1 MKTLALRAA
10 AAVVLLGGVC
20 ALAAQ
25 QTPKDPFEKPVP
37 LAPGAW
43 IRQSHDIGKNGSN
56 VGWIEFSDFVVVIDT
71 AFPLGAEEA
80 IGRIK
85 ETTKGKP
92 IKYAI
97 VTHYHADHSFGNG
110 VFAKEGAMIVA
121 HENARNDYLS
131 RNVENY
137 KKTAEKDPAYAKYP
151 PYAPNLTFT
160 DKFIIDDGTRRA
172 EIHYLGHAHTTG
184 CIWTW
189 LPKEKVLFTGDACVN
204 GAFNYMGDSDSAS
217 WIQVLGKAQQFG
229 AEKIGPGHGAAAGG
243 ELLETQKQYFVQLRE
258 QVGKLVKEGK
268 SRDEVKAAVDIPMW
282 KRWTGQSKMSE
293 PNILH
298 VYQELTRD
306 R

>member
-1 MKTLALRAA
+1 MKNLVFRAT
-10 AAVVLLGGVC
+10 AAVLLLAGVY
-20 ALAAQ
+20 AVASQ
-25 QTPKDPFEKPVP
+25 QAPKDPFEKPTK
-37 LAPGAW
+37 LAEGVY

-56 VGWIEFSDFVVVIDT
+56 VGWIEFNDFVVVIDT

-85 ETTKGKP
+85 ETTKNKP

-121 HENARNDYLS
+121 HENARKEYLEK
-131 RNVENY
+131 NVKAYGES
-137 KKTAEKDPAYAKYP
+137 AEKDPAYAKYAP
-151 PYAPNLTFT
+151 LAPNLTFT
-160 DKFIIDDGTRRA
+160 DKFIIDDGSRRA
-172 EIHYLGHAHTTG
+172 EIHFLGHAHTTG
-184 CIWTW
+184 CVWTW

-217 WIQVLGKAQQFG
+217 WIEVLTKAQALG

-243 ELLETQKQYFVQLRE
+243 ELLETQKKYFVELRA

-268 SRDEVKAAVDIPMW
+268 SQDEVKAAVDIPMW
-282 KRWTGQSKMSE
+282 KQWTGQQKMSE

-298 VYQELTRD
+298 VYKELKK
-306 R
+306 